1 MIGFKFLLF
10 FETSIYFIY
19 LPNLKSPLSIILSN
33 KSLISA
39 HEAVCE
45 ERYNTIVTMFER
57 FESRM
62 DKIET
67 NLTEIREMATQGRA
81 SLKTLL
87 WIGGLT
93 AGIISL
99 LSMIIPY
106 FR

>member
-1 MIGFKFLLF
+1 MSDNERELDQIQLDIDRLH
-10 FETSIYFIY
+10 ERSQ
-19 LPNLKSPLSIILSN
+19 SN

-62 DKIET
+62 DKMEQ
-67 NLTEIREMATQGRA
+67 NLTEIREMATQGKT

-93 AGIISL
+93 AGLISL

>member
-1 MIGFKFLLF
+1 MSENERELDQIQLDIDRLH
-10 FETSIYFIY
+10 ERSQ
-19 LPNLKSPLSIILSN
+19 SN

-62 DKIET
+62 DKMELS
-67 NLTEIREMATQGRA
+67 LTEIREMATQGKT

-87 WIGGLT
+87 WIGGVT
-93 AGIISL
+93 AAFISL

>member
-1 MIGFKFLLF
+1 MSDTERELDQIQLDIDRLH
-10 FETSIYFIY
+10 ERSQ
-19 LPNLKSPLSIILSN
+19 SN

-62 DKIET
+62 DKMEQKLNTIS
-67 NLTEIREMATQGRA
+67 EMATQGKT

-87 WIGGLT
+87 WIGGVT
-93 AGIISL
+93 AAFISL

>member
-1 MIGFKFLLF
+1 MSENQRELDQIQTELDRLH
-10 FETSIYFIY
+10 ERSQ
-19 LPNLKSPLSIILSN
+19 SN
-33 KSLISA
+33 KAGISA

-45 ERYNTIVTMFER
+45 ERYNTIVSMFER

>member
-1 MIGFKFLLF
+1 MSDTERELDQIQLDIDRLH
-10 FETSIYFIY
+10 ERSQ
-19 LPNLKSPLSIILSN
+19 SN

-67 NLTEIREMATQGRA
+67 NLNEIREMATQGKT

-87 WIGGLT
+87 WIGGVT
-93 AGIISL
+93 AGLISL